1 MAGAAPKSISA
12 TAAPSPSGPGAVHLK
27 LPRARSIAGVVASMA
42 CLRVS
47 GTPLSSHLARPGPVG
62 QAEAMP
68 EEVLSA
74 SQVITGSETVVDGA
88 MVLGGQLVEW
98 VGPVAEL
105 PAEYAALPRTDYPG
119 STIMPG
125 LIDSHVHL
133 GFDGGP
139 DPASRMRADSD
150 EQQLVLM
157 LRNARDLLGVGVTTA
172 RDLGSRAYL
181 AVVVRDAIAAG
192 LARGPRMVVAG
203 PPVTVTG
210 GHCWFMGGEADSE
223 DDLRRIVRT
232 HHKHGADL
240 IKVMATGGFMTTG
253 SAPWY
258 AQFTAAQLALIVAEA
273 RRVDMPVAAHAH
285 GLEGMRRAVEAGV
298 TTIEHCSWVTETNE
312 RQFDERLAAQMAER
326 GIVVCPTINVN
337 APYVTELTG
346 ITVGENVRKMQEV
359 GVRLIAGTDAGIDNT
374 PHHQYAGGLAALV
387 TLLGLRPADVIAM
400 ATAEAAA
407 VLGVGAVTGRLA
419 PGYEADLIVVD
430 GDPLTDITA
439 LARLRRVIARGR
451 DYVPDSG
458 RFDVSAPGTPLAD
471 PAYRVNLPLLARHAR
486 R

>member
-1 MAGAAPKSISA
+1 
-12 TAAPSPSGPGAVHLK
+12 
-27 LPRARSIAGVVASMA
+27 
-42 CLRVS
+42 
-47 GTPLSSHLARPGPVG
+47 VG

-68 EEVLSA
+68 DEVLSA
-74 SQVITGSETVVDGA
+74 SRVITGSETVVDGA

-98 VGPVAEL
+98 VGPAAGL
-105 PAEYAALPRTDYPG
+105 PTEYAALPRTDYPG

-139 DPASRMRADSD
+139 DPAARMRAETD

-258 AQFTAAQLALIVAEA
+258 AQFTAAELALIVAEA

-346 ITVGENVRKMQEV
+346 ITVGENVTKMQEV
-359 GVRLIAGTDAGIDNT
+359 GVRFIAGTDAGIDNT

-400 ATAEAAA
+400 ATTEAAA

-419 PGYEADLIVVD
+419 PGYEADLIVAD

-439 LARLRRVIARGR
+439 LARLRRVVARGR

-458 RFDVSAPGTPLAD
+458 RFDVSAPGTPFAD
-471 PAYRVNLPLLARHAR
+471 PDHPVDLRLITAAAR
-486 R
+486 RRPA

>member
-1 MAGAAPKSISA
+1 
-12 TAAPSPSGPGAVHLK
+12 
-27 LPRARSIAGVVASMA
+27 
-42 CLRVS
+42 
-47 GTPLSSHLARPGPVG
+47 
-62 QAEAMP
+62 MP
-68 EEVLSA
+68 EEVLTA
-74 SQVITGSETVVDGA
+74 PRVITGSETVADGA
-88 MVLGGQLVEW
+88 VVLGDRTVVWAGAA
-98 VGPVAEL
+98 GAL
-105 PAEYAALPRTDYPG
+105 PADYAALPRTDYPG

-139 DPASRMRADSD
+139 DPAARMRAETD

-172 RDLGSRAYL
+172 RDLGARAYL
-181 AVVVRDAIAAG
+181 DVVVREAIAAG
-192 LARGPRMVVAG
+192 LARGPRLVVAG

-240 IKVMATGGFMTTG
+240 VKVMATGGFMTTG

-258 AQFTAAQLALIVAEA
+258 AQFTAEQLAVVVAEA
-273 RRVDMPVAAHAH
+273 SRVDTPVAAHAH
-285 GLEGMRRAVEAGV
+285 GLEGIRRAVQAGV
-298 TTIEHCSWVTETNE
+298 TTIEHCSWVTETND
-312 RQFDERLAAQMAER
+312 RCFDARLAAQMAER

-346 ITVGENVRKMQEV
+346 LTVGQHVQAMRDT
-359 GVRLIAGTDAGIDNT
+359 GVRIIAGTDAGIDNT
-374 PHHQYAGGLAALV
+374 PHHQYAGGLAAMV
-387 TLLGLRPADVIAM
+387 TLLGFAPADVIAM
-400 ATAEAAA
+400 ATTQAAA

-430 GDPLTDITA
+430 GDPLSDIAA
-439 LARLRRVIARGR
+439 LGRLRRVIARGR

-458 RFDVSAPGTPLAD
+458 RFDVSAPGTPFAD
-471 PAYRVNLPLLARHAR
+471 PDHPVDMRLITEATR
-486 R
+486 RRRA